1 MNCSLSQMHD
11 MPAQIVASWDNLRF
25 TSVRSYIYIR

>member
-1 MNCSLSQMHD
+1 MHD